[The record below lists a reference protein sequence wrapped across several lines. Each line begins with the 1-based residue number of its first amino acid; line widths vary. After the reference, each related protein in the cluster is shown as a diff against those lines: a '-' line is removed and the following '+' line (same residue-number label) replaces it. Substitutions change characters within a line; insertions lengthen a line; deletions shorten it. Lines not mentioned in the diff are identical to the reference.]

1 MQIMTILGSVLD
13 ENSLLSA
20 YDGIARYEVSDDVS
34 RRFILPEIKNHL
46 GNTFDCDTVTCN
58 LYLSLKTFEPLGFR
72 VLNGECGKD
81 VFFDDMPDVLYKK
94 EEGDY
99 LYTTICQHLGCRAIK
114 EAVSF

>member
-13 ENSLLSA
+13 ENSLLST

-46 GNTFDCDTVTCN
+46 DSEFDCDTSTCN

-72 VLNGECGKD
+72 VLNGEGGED
-81 VFFDDMPDVLYKK
+81 VFFDDMPDISYNK
-94 EEGDY
+94 EKGDF
-99 LYTTICQHLGCRAIK
+99 LYTTICQHLGCKAIK
-114 EAVSF
+114 EAAAF

>member
-46 GNTFDCDTVTCN
+46 DSEFDCNTSTCN
-58 LYLSLKTFEPLGFR
+58 LYISLKTFEPLGFR
-72 VLNGECGKD
+72 VLNGEGGED
-81 VFFDDMPDVLYKK
+81 VFLICLIFRITKRK
-94 EEGDY
+94 E
-99 LYTTICQHLGCRAIK
+99 IFFIQQF
-114 EAVSF
+114 VSISVVKQ